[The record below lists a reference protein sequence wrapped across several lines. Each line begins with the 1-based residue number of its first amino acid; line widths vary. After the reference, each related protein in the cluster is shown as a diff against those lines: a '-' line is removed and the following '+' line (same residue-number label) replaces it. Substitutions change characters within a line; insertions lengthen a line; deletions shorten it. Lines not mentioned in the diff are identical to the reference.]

1 MAPEVTGHL
10 TLEDNTTMLSQ
21 NVRYQLPSDA
31 VSHPRRKDTLVILLQ
46 KPKIL
51 CENEFNK
58 RHGIFYE
65 LLTKNSD
72 AWIQLKYHTVT

>member
-1 MAPEVTGHL
+1 
-10 TLEDNTTMLSQ
+10 MLSP

-31 VSHPRRKDTLVILLQ
+31 VSHPRRMNTLVILSQ

-51 CENEFNK
+51 QGKEFNK

-65 LLTKNSD
+65 LLTKNS
-72 AWIQLKYHTVT
+72 AEISHCNLNFISILQTFYTAYTIC